1 MKCLSIEQI
10 YLYVEKELSAAQNK
24 KIEQHLATCL
34 KCKKALEERRLLL
47 QAAESLPLWQTP
59 PDFTQQVMARIF
71 PAKVSLSAWLA
82 AASAGFVSI
91 VLALFFFFLVTGQN
105 ISGLLASLNQA
116 LWYFVRNISLIS
128 VKLLKLASLFVKLLQ
143 QFSEYLIKGFT
154 LLTTIISPEVQI
166 IVITITIILVAS
178 SVYGIRKKLLVGE
191 KA

>member
-71 PAKVSLSAWLA
+71 PAKVSLSAWLT

-91 VLALFFFFLVTGQN
+91 ILAIFIFFLVTGQN

-116 LWYFVRNISLIS
+116 LWYFVRNISPIS

>member
-71 PAKVSLSAWLA
+71 PAKVSLSAWLT

-91 VLALFFFFLVTGQN
+91 ILAIFIFFLVTGQN

-116 LWYFVRNISLIS
+116 LWYFVRNISPIS
-128 VKLLKLASLFVKLLQ
+128 VKLLKLVSLFVKLLQ